1 VENPAADNLYM
12 VGNEVIAKD
21 KDGHMLP
28 DELQGYSIDG
38 VNPYTMEYD
47 PMFSDKRGLLT
58 FPIGVEKKDYT
69 LWDSDI
75 GNTSVAHF
83 AGEENIAGLDT
94 YKYEVKTDNYPVG
107 IQEIDGMSDRNIK
120 LFYTGNTTYWVEPS
134 TGSIVNVKK
143 EGKVNA
149 QFPDLHTIPENIDSK
164 LEMEGKLWVISE
176 GSKDIK
182 MIRHIKAI
190 GTSYDE
196 GKKVIIM
203 EDNTTTYDSHTGE
216 KVPEGCSVELH
227 GIYADTGEEAQNYGD
242 AERTGLYTFP
252 PGSEKKSWHTYV
264 SVRNSGNKEGV

>member
-1 VENPAADNLYM
+1 VKTYEYRGHQDEVYIGPGPEGTPPESKLYYMGDQTAWADVKTGLIVDYDKHVVQYIEFPDLHKLPSDLNITAELTGTVSFFNLSKAGTGEWYDRYNATILNWVENPAADNLYM

-120 LFYTGNTTYWVEPS
+120 LFYTYCKCEKG
-134 TGSIVNVKK
+134 
-143 EGKVNA
+143 GKS
-149 QFPDLHTIPENIDSK
+149 Q
-164 LEMEGKLWVISE
+164 
-176 GSKDIK
+176 
-182 MIRHIKAI
+182 
-190 GTSYDE
+190 
-196 GKKVIIM
+196 
-203 EDNTTTYDSHTGE
+203 
-216 KVPEGCSVELH
+216 CSVSRSP
-227 GIYADTGEEAQNYGD
+227 YNT
-242 AERTGLYTFP
+242 
-252 PGSEKKSWHTYV
+252 
-264 SVRNSGNKEGV
+264 